1 MKNQTNHVQADTTN
15 LNSIPSSIGK
25 EIPVN
30 YILPHKSC
38 YNDFVDFLRFYPPY
52 QVYQRLILIA
62 DKLNEAEFNEP
73 EIFTYIMPIFLEI
86 ARSEIQY
93 LKIDYDDL
101 NDLVREPFAELYDF
115 YTVESIVDALNNA
128 YGTIRS

>member
-1 MKNQTNHVQADTTN
+1 M
-15 LNSIPSSIGK
+15 
-25 EIPVN
+25 
-30 YILPHKSC
+30 
-38 YNDFVDFLRFYPPY
+38 
-52 QVYQRLILIA
+52 ILIA

-128 YGTIRS
+128 YGTILEHYREESEIIRPLLQFFLSTEIQMSEEYGEEE